1 MWKNSLAHSSINVKH
16 YVVMCVSIYISK
28 CNMQCLNNGFNKFKV
43 DDSTHVKILV
53 VQEMWKHSLNHSS
66 IIAKYWIACVIV
78 YYNKWKMQ
86 FVSND
91 FNILKLNSS
100 TFIIENMWKKS
111 LIHSNINANIN
122 VGFKIVTR
130 VLINY
135 EKCKI

>member
-1 MWKNSLAHSSINVKH
+1 
-16 YVVMCVSIYISK
+16 
-28 CNMQCLNNGFNKFKV
+28 
-43 DDSTHVKILV
+43 
-53 VQEMWKHSLNHSS
+53 
-66 IIAKYWIACVIV
+66 
-78 YYNKWKMQ
+78 MQ